1 LLLGSGAAVDC
12 VDFNGRTALTYAI
25 QARNVDVVK
34 ALLLLGADANLR
46 LDNGYTPLMWADA
59 WGTCEVISTLIDY
72 GADIKLKAKRDE
84 GVRSAWSLASDRGDA
99 PIATLVAVF
108 RVFDVIS
115 VGADIYL
122 ELANRA
128 LDYLPAERVP
138 LTIDGQTY
146 SPAVFTEREKIGI
159 IQGVMDAYRRIVA
172 VRRVSV
178 VKRACNWN
186 PG

>member
-1 LLLGSGAAVDC
+1 
-12 VDFNGRTALTYAI
+12 
-25 QARNVDVVK
+25 
-34 ALLLLGADANLR
+34 
-46 LDNGYTPLMWADA
+46 
-59 WGTCEVISTLIDY
+59 
-72 GADIKLKAKRDE
+72 
-84 GVRSAWSLASDRGDA
+84 
-99 PIATLVAVF
+99 VAVF

-146 SPAVFTEREKIGI
+146 STVFTEREKIGI

-178 VKRACNWN
+178 VKRACN
-186 PG
+186 